1 MKRLFAC
8 SVVLIMILGSWAVAQ
23 DTVVHANI
31 PFSFSAGGKVLPA
44 GNYEFRVQDDAN
56 TVLVKNLL
64 TGEGVLATVATR
76 IAGDPTLKGPARITF
91 DEVNDNHI
99 LEAFWPARD
108 DGYLVQVTAVKHKHR
123 INQSGIAL

>member
-1 MKRLFAC
+1 MLCRTDYDFGLMGSGSGHGC
-8 SVVLIMILGSWAVAQ
+8 TREHSVQLQCWREGVASRELR
-23 DTVVHANI
+23 I
-31 PFSFSAGGKVLPA
+31 S
-44 GNYEFRVQDDAN
+44 RQDDAN